1 MGLER
6 HISFQHW
13 KCLIKLWNAGAGP
26 SQSPAFNSYWFS
38 VRWLKRTKTRINWKL
53 NCRPEITR
61 LAEWQLRWPSPASLW
76 IFSIL
81 ALLCVDYP
89 RHNDH
94 IHICPP
100 VFRGIMLRHTGSTW
114 IEMHPHVKL
123 TLKVFLSEKLQTF
136 SRIGRGWWAGACMNN
151 MGHIFW
157 DIIYQKWQSHSDTV
171 PVVRHKGASVRV
183 GMYLVNVRNN
193 HKIREQLNNSDVK
206 H

>member
-13 KCLIKLWNAGAGP
+13 KCLINHIDFQCDGWSRQKLESIGNWTAGQKSPGRLNDSSAGHHP
-26 SQSPAFNSYWFS
+26 QAFEYFQS
-38 VRWLKRTKTRINWKL
+38 
-53 NCRPEITR
+53 
-61 LAEWQLRWPSPASLW
+61 SLCFVL
-76 IFSIL
+76 IIPDTDM
-81 ALLCVDYP
+81 A
-89 RHNDH
+89 HNDH

-100 VFRGIMLRHTGSTW
+100 VFRGIMPRHTGSTW

-136 SRIGRGWWAGACMNN
+136 PRIGRGWWAGACMNN

-171 PVVRHKGASVRV
+171 PVVRHKGASVQV
-183 GMYLVNVRNN
+183 GMYLVNARDN